1 MGLGYSGAR
10 LFIVELVL
18 TSGGDRMACVLRRGG
33 LALPDASAPF
43 DLYTFQPIRLVAP
56 RCVVSLL
63 LLILAPVT
71 RAPLSL
77 GSVLAGVVFG

>member
-1 MGLGYSGAR
+1 MGALAR
-10 LFIVELVL
+10 VELGRWL
-18 TSGGDRMACVLRRGG
+18 G
-33 LALPDASAPF
+33 LAPF

-56 RCVVSLL
+56 RCVVSLC

-77 GSVLAGVVFG
+77 GSVLAAVVFG